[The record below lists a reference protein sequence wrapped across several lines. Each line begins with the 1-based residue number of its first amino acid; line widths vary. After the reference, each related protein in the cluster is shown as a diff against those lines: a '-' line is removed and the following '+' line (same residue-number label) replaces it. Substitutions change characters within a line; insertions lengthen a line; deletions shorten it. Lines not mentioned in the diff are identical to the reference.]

1 MFCVERSSPPC
12 VLIERLGR
20 FLHIS
25 RSILFF
31 VSIQQTRAEVSHK
44 TDTDLLLVL
53 FKPPLRERE
62 RTKVVLL
69 SLLRLLFARSI
80 SCVVVVVNYTQR

>member
-1 MFCVERSSPPC
+1 MRFDRAFGKIFTYLALYPVFCEHSTDARRG
-12 VLIERLGR
+12 ITQNRHA
-20 FLHIS
+20 FIIS
-25 RSILFF
+25 IIYIPL
-31 VSIQQTRAEVSHK
+31 
-44 TDTDLLLVL
+44 
-53 FKPPLRERE
+53 LRERE